1 MEGFRDLPLDVEAVV
16 RREVVIF
23 GDAWE
28 FVVFALT
35 EKGAGNRG
43 NLVLVTGRSIEID
56 GNDQE
61 FLLPNGWDGKA
72 ASVVIKRRI
81 DRREGAVFMG
91 DGFHPQSAVIA
102 RFDSR
107 GKPGLEFPKLIR
119 DKTVPAAMARSQG
132 EEGEHEERKTFHG
145 GIIPRFGQKKK
156 EDLPIRE
163 IFLAI
168 IE

>member
-1 MEGFRDLPLDVEAVV
+1 
-16 RREVVIF
+16 
-23 GDAWE
+23 
-28 FVVFALT
+28 
-35 EKGAGNRG
+35 
-43 NLVLVTGRSIEID
+43 
-56 GNDQE
+56 
-61 FLLPNGWDGKA
+61 
-72 ASVVIKRRI
+72 
-81 DRREGAVFMG
+81 MG
-91 DGFHPQSAVIA
+91 DGFRPQSAVIA

-119 DKTVPAAMARSQG
+119 DKTVSTAMARSQS
-132 EEGEHEERKTFHG
+132 EEGEHEERETFHG